1 MPAPATETTEK
12 VHIFGIRHHGPGS
25 ARSLV
30 HCFRELRPDCILIE
44 GPPEGNDLVKYVTDP
59 EMRPPVSM
67 LLYAVDD
74 PRISVYYPFAVFSPE
89 WQAMT
94 FGVMHNIPV
103 RFMDLPQTNWLALDQ
118 MRRADRIEKAQAAL
132 EEQNELP
139 DDGIVRDDLED
150 TVRDLAPAKQ
160 GNGSAPQ
167 PSSQLVLDLK
177 APVEVNKDLEKLHNK
192 IRRDPLNFLAEL
204 AGYSDG
210 ERWWENLIEAR
221 RGREDV
227 FVAIKEAMS
236 HLRDDLPDDP
246 HDEDYE
252 PLREAHMRQTIRTAI
267 KDGFERIAVVC
278 GAWHAPALDKMPP
291 AKEDAA
297 LLKGLPKFKLA
308 ATWIP
313 WTHGRLAYASGYGA
327 GIPSP
332 GWYHHLWTSEEQ
344 VAELWMSKVARL
356 LREADL
362 DASSAHIIETVRLA
376 ETLAALRGHPLPGL
390 SEFSEATQ
398 SVLCFGNPVPMQVIH
413 DKLIV
418 GETLGEVPAGI
429 PGTPLQKDL
438 EREQK
443 RLRMP
448 AQAQEKILD
457 LDLRNANDLSRSHL
471 LHRLNILD
479 IPWGKK
485 ERSAITTSTFHE
497 YWRLLWKPEF
507 SISLIEASIYGR
519 TVLQAAETKAKEVA
533 DKSHQLS
540 ELSKLLD
547 AVLLADMPDIVEHVI
562 KCVENE
568 AAVASDVKHLMEA
581 LPSLVQIARYGN
593 VRKTDLG
600 SVAKILDGLVSR
612 VCVGLPPACAAL
624 DDTAAQEI
632 LVLINKVH
640 SAISLI
646 QTPDHDRQWQDALTR
661 IAENSASN
669 GLLAG
674 RSTRLLFDWR
684 KIDASEAARQFGFA
698 VSTATEPALAASFV
712 EGFLQG
718 SGLVLIHDKELLSV
732 ADGWVQ
738 SLNDEA
744 FTNILPLMRRAFSS
758 YAPAERRQI
767 GEAIVRSRGAGGLKR
782 QGRGAEAP
790 IDLSRADLVL
800 PGIAKLLGVL
810 PPAKSVQ
817 PNENPVS
824 NLKEN
829 DVERA

>member
-291 AKEDAA
+291 AKEDAG

-674 RSTRLLFDWR
+674 RSTRLLFNWR
-684 KIDASEAARQFGFA
+684 KIDASEAARQFGLA

-782 QGRGAEAP
+782 LGRGAEAP

-817 PNENPVS
+817 SNEISSKDPQG
-824 NLKEN
+824 E
-829 DVERA
+829 

>member
-291 AKEDAA
+291 AKEDAG

-684 KIDASEAARQFGFA
+684 KIDASEAARQFGLA

-782 QGRGAEAP
+782 LGRGAEAP

-817 PNENPVS
+817 SNEISSKDPQG
-824 NLKEN
+824 E
-829 DVERA
+829 

>member
-1 MPAPATETTEK
+1 MPAATETASK
-12 VHIFGIRHHGPGS
+12 VHIFGVRHHGPGS

-30 HCFRELRPDCILIE
+30 HCFKELRPDCILIE
-44 GPPEGNDLVKYVTDP
+44 GPPEANELVKYVTDP
-59 EMRPPVSM
+59 EMKPPVAM
-67 LLYAVDD
+67 LLYAPEN

-94 FGVMHNIPV
+94 YGAMYGIPV

-118 MRRADRIEKAQAAL
+118 GRRAKRA
-132 EEQNELP
+132 EQSQKLNEDQSEQL
-139 DDGIVRDDLED
+139 DDGIVRDDLDSYTE
-150 TVRDLAPAKQ
+150 A
-160 GNGSAPQ
+160 GSAPGGKG
-167 PSSQLVLDLK
+167 SQLVLNLQ
-177 APVEVNKDLEKLHNK
+177 APVEVNEELEKLHEK
-192 IRRDPLNFLAEL
+192 IRRDPLNFLAEI

-236 HLRDDLPDDP
+236 NLREELPEDP
-246 HDEDYE
+246 RDEDYE
-252 PLREAHMRQTIRTAI
+252 PLREAHMRQTIRAAI
-267 KDGFERIAVVC
+267 KDGYERIAVVC
-278 GAWHAPALDKMPP
+278 GAWHAPALDKLPP

-297 LLKGLPKFKLA
+297 LLKGLPKLKLE

-313 WTHGRLAYASGYGA
+313 WTHGRLAYESGYGA

-332 GWYHHLWTSEEQ
+332 GWYQHLWTTEDQ

-356 LREADL
+356 LREEDL

-390 SEFSEATQ
+390 SEFSEAAQ
-398 SVLCFGNPVPMQVIH
+398 SILCFGNPVPMQVIH

-457 LDLRNANDLSRSHL
+457 LDLRNANDLARSHL

-497 YWRLLWKPEF
+497 YWRLLWKPDY

-540 ELSKLLD
+540 ELGKLLD
-547 AVLLADMPDIVEHVI
+547 EVLLADLPDIVEHVI
-562 KCVENE
+562 RCVENE
-568 AAVASDVKHLMEA
+568 AALASDVKHLMEA

-600 SVAKILDGLVSR
+600 AVTQILDGLVSR
-612 VCVGLPPACAAL
+612 ICVGLPPACAAL
-624 DDTAAQEI
+624 DEAAAQEI

-646 QTPDHDRQWQDALTR
+646 QTADHDRQWQDALTR
-661 IAENSASN
+661 IADNATSN
-669 GLLAG
+669 ALLAG

-684 KIDASEAARQFGFA
+684 KIDASEAARRFGFA
-698 VSTATEPALAASFV
+698 VSTATEPSLAASFV

-767 GEAIVRSRGAGGLKR
+767 GEAIVRSRGPGGLKSRGR
-782 QGRGAEAP
+782 QLDAP
-790 IDLSRADLVL
+790 LNLARADLVL
-800 PGIAKLLGVL
+800 PRIGQLLGI
-810 PPAKSVQ
+810 
-817 PNENPVS
+817 PVRQRTGD
-824 NLKEN
+824 E
-829 DVERA
+829 EG

>member
-1 MPAPATETTEK
+1 MATATETSSK
-12 VHIFGIRHHGPGS
+12 VHIFGVRHHGPGS
-25 ARSLV
+25 ARSLL

-59 EMRPPVSM
+59 EMRPPVAM
-67 LLYAVDD
+67 LLYSAEN

-89 WQAMT
+89 WQAMSY
-94 FGVMHNIPV
+94 GVTYNVPV

-118 MRRADRIEKAQAAL
+118 ARQAKRMEKANREQDK
-132 EEQNELP
+132 QNEVP
-139 DDGIVRDDLED
+139 DDDIVRDESDE
-150 TVRDLAPAKQ
+150 AA
-160 GNGSAPQ
+160 
-167 PSSQLVLDLK
+167 SSQLVLNLNG
-177 APVEVNKDLEKLHNK
+177 PLEENKELAQLHKK

-227 FVAIKEAMS
+227 FVAIKDVMS
-236 HLRDDLPDDP
+236 HLRADLPVDNR
-246 HDEDYE
+246 DEDFE
-252 PLREAHMRQTIRTAI
+252 PLREAYMRQTIRAAI
-267 KDGFERIAVVC
+267 KEGYERIAVVC
-278 GAWHAPALDKMPP
+278 GAWHSPSLDKMPS

-297 LLKGLPKFKLA
+297 LLKGLPKIKLE

-313 WTHGRLAYASGYGA
+313 WTHGRLAYDSGYGA

-390 SEFSEATQ
+390 AEFSEATQ
-398 SVLCFGNPVPMQVIH
+398 SVLCFGNPVPMQVIY

-418 GETLGEVPAGI
+418 GESLGEVPSGI

-443 RLRMP
+443 RLRLP

-479 IPWGKK
+479 VPWGKK
-485 ERSAITTSTFHE
+485 ERSAISTSTFHE

-507 SISLIEASIYGR
+507 SISLIEASIFGR
-519 TVLQAAETKAKEVA
+519 TVVQAAETKAKEIA
-533 DKSHQLS
+533 DKSHELS
-540 ELSKLLD
+540 ALSKLLD
-547 AVLLADMPDIVEHVI
+547 EVLLADLPEIVEHVI

-568 AAVASDVKHLMEA
+568 AALASDVKHLMEA
-581 LPSLVQIARYGN
+581 LPSLVNIARYGN
-593 VRKTDLG
+593 VRKTDLA
-600 SVAKILDGLVSR
+600 SVGKILDGLVSR
-612 VCVGLPPACAAL
+612 ICVGLPPACAAL
-624 DDTAAQEI
+624 DDAAAQEI

-640 SAISLI
+640 SAISLM
-646 QTPDHDRQWQDALTR
+646 QSADHDRQWQDALLK
-661 IAENSASN
+661 IANNAASN
-669 GLLAG
+669 GMLAG

-684 KIDASEAARQFGFA
+684 KIDASEAARRFGLA
-698 VSTATEPALAASFV
+698 VSVATEPALAASFV
-712 EGFLQG
+712 EGFLYG
-718 SGLVLIHDKELLSV
+718 SGLVLIHDKELLAV
-732 ADGWVQ
+732 ADSWVQ
-738 SLNDEA
+738 DLNDEA
-744 FTNILPLMRRAFSS
+744 FTSILPLMRRAFSS

-767 GEAIVRSRGAGGLKR
+767 GEAIVRTRGGTASMSRGR
-782 QGRGAEAP
+782 QLDAP
-790 IDLSRADLVL
+790 LDLERADLVL
-800 PGIAKLLGVL
+800 ARVGQLLGISSPCKDRDGGGV
-810 PPAKSVQ
+810 
-817 PNENPVS
+817 
-824 NLKEN
+824 
-829 DVERA
+829 DV